1 MAEEMG
7 VAELKR
13 RFSELL
19 GRVELKR
26 EAFVVMKRGRRV
38 AALIPLD
45 QAFAARRE
53 TEAVGPGRGLLA
65 AVGAWVE
72 HDDIEGFVD
81 DIRRSRDAAHDRDVG
96 GME

>member
-19 GRVELKR
+19 GRIELRR

-38 AALIPLD
+38 AALVPLD
-45 QAFAARRE
+45 RALTASGE
-53 TEAVGPGRGLLA
+53 PGRSQPRRGLLA
-65 AVGAWVE
+65 MVGAWAD
-72 HDDIEGFVD
+72 HDDIDEFID
-81 DIRRSRDAAHDRDVG
+81 DIRRQRGAADDREVG
-96 GME
+96 ELE

>member
-19 GRVELKR
+19 GRVELRR

-38 AALIPLD
+38 AALVPLD
-45 QAFAARRE
+45 RALAASRE
-53 TEAVGPGRGLLA
+53 PGRSQPRRGLLA
-65 AVGAWVE
+65 MVGAWADHE
-72 HDDIEGFVD
+72 DIDGFIAG
-81 DIRRSRDAAHDRDVG
+81 IREARNAARDREVG
-96 GME
+96 ELE